1 MPPSAKQYI
10 ANSNFVVFTKI
21 CCIQPWKIYNFFKK
35 IDWLS
40 SVFSGYMQFWNPS
53 LKWRSIWK
61 IQWYQMTDKPSAS
74 IRKSKYSC
82 QRNICL
88 DDIID
93 FLFFMKIIL
102 MVVTCC
108 FLPELKKKF
117 LALFYGW
124 GSTALRLDPRSS
136 QKFLVLIL
144 STSEGWKAELTLE
157 STNGFEHG
165 TLGLGIQHLS
175 H

>member
-1 MPPSAKQYI
+1 MIGLAQSFLDI
-10 ANSNFVVFTKI
+10 CNFEIRENS
-21 CCIQPWKIYNFFKK
+21 
-35 IDWLS
+35 
-40 SVFSGYMQFWNPS
+40 
-53 LKWRSIWK
+53 WRSIWK

-74 IRKSKYSC
+74 IRKSKYNY

-93 FLFFMKIIL
+93 FLFFIKIIL

-117 LALFYGW
+117 SLFYGW
-124 GSTALRLDPRSS
+124 DSTALRLDPLSS
-136 QKFLVLIL
+136 QKFLALIL
-144 STSEGWKAELTLE
+144 STSKGWKAELTLE
-157 STNGFEHG
+157 SPNGFEHG
-165 TLGLGIQHLS
+165 TPGLGIQRLS